1 MIDRFATAGSDQYQ
15 RARSCKLE
23 MPPHG
28 VKYSTR
34 HELMRGDVMLERS
47 PDGQVL
53 NDTKGGVLNRN

>member
-34 HELMRGDVMLERS
+34 HELMRGDVMLEQSPNGRS
-47 PDGQVL
+47 
-53 NDTKGGVLNRN
+53 